1 MEDNRTPSLLYPQST
16 KKQPH
21 LIIEQKDLKTLLGNY
36 LYSRE
41 FDVSDCI
48 TDDVQTIV
56 YRQELFDD
64 LLREPSLAELLQTLL
79 PLLQNMDELYR
90 LRENSHQTE
99 GQLYAIKLIELY
111 LTFIDTAFSGLLR
124 LRDSIRSQSLLRFA
138 QTVGG
143 IAQGKDYQTLAENT
157 RLLSRGIARVK
168 CVTVG
173 LNLDATFSPYEFGIL
188 ALHDEPMQTSG
199 LMERLLGQN
208 EAGKLT
214 ALCPLKNTSK
224 TLNKEEKR
232 FADMAVSSV
241 LNRLFKSAI
250 ADWEPAVKAFFR
262 QHTKQF
268 LPLIDEIKYILFGV
282 SLLEELQSKGLPLT
296 VPAIKPKEQKAF
308 CVKELYHPM
317 LALQKRNITYNDISF
332 DETGM
337 LYLLT
342 GPNSGGKTVFLS
354 SVGICQIFA
363 QLGFPVP
370 ATHAEISPVDRLLV
384 HFATKTAGDHG
395 RLEEECLQIKELFC
409 KLTRHSLVLMDE
421 AFSSTSA
428 FEGAHIAFDV
438 LCALSA
444 YACRGVF
451 STHLHELIPRRHEIN
466 KMPRTRSKVDTLT
479 AELGYGE
486 TRTYRITRTVPDGKS
501 YAKTISDRYGLDYET
516 LLKHQG
522 ETS

>member
-1 MEDNRTPSLLYPQST
+1 MTDTQIYSLLYPQST

-21 LIIEQKDLKTLLGNY
+21 LIIAQNDLKTLLGNY

-41 FDVSDCI
+41 FDASDCM

-64 LLREPSLAELLQTLL
+64 LLREPSLADLLRTLL

-111 LTFIDTAFSGLLR
+111 LTFIDTACQGVTR
-124 LRDSIRSQSLLRFA
+124 LRDSIRSKSLSRFA
-138 QTVGG
+138 QTVSD
-143 IAQGKDYQTLAENT
+143 IAQSQSYQNLVANT
-157 RLLSRGIARVK
+157 RTLSGEIAEVK

-188 ALHDEPMQTSG
+188 SLHNEYMQTSG
-199 LMERLLGQN
+199 LMERLRGQSVPN
-208 EAGKLT
+208 KLT

-224 TLNKEEKR
+224 ALTKDERR

-241 LNRLFKSAI
+241 INRLFKSTI

-262 QHTKQF
+262 QYTKQF
-268 LPLIDEIKYILFGV
+268 LPLICEIKYILFGV
-282 SLLEELQSKGLPLT
+282 SLLEELQSKGMPLT
-296 VPAIKPKEQKAF
+296 VPVIKPKEQKTF
-308 CVKELYHPM
+308 CVKGLYHPI
-317 LALQKRNITYNDISF
+317 LALQKSKITYNDITF
-332 DETGM
+332 DQNGM
-337 LYLLT
+337 IYLLT

-354 SVGICQIFA
+354 SVAICQIFA

-370 ATHAEISPVDRLLV
+370 AKHAEISPVDRLLV

-428 FEGAHIAFDV
+428 YEGAHIAFDV
-438 LCALSA
+438 VCALSA
-444 YACRGVF
+444 YACRGIF

-466 KMPRTRSKVDTLT
+466 EMPRTRSKVDTLT
-479 AELGYGE
+479 AELGYGK

-501 YAKTISDRYGLDYET
+501 YARTISDRYGLDYET
-516 LLKHQG
+516 LLKQG
-522 ETS
+522 EKS